1 MSAPEIN
8 AWMRRLEA
16 MQPARIEL
24 GLERV
29 RAAMAGMGLPAR
41 LPVPT
46 LLVGGTNG
54 KGSAVAYLKA
64 MLSAA
69 GYRVGAY
76 TSPHLLHYNER
87 IAIGDQLIN
96 DDALVATFEAVEAG
110 RGDLPLTYFEFGT
123 LAAVQAFLQAEVEI
137 ILLEVGLGG
146 RLDAVNAFEPDLSL
160 LMSLDLDHRDWLG
173 PDRESI
179 AHEKA
184 GIFRTAVPAVCADP
198 QPPLAVAA
206 AAEGLHLPLYQ
217 AGRDFRV
224 QRAGADNWDWTGP
237 GGELLDLPLPAL
249 AGGHQLANAAACI
262 CALRV
267 LAQLKIPEQAVRA
280 GLANVRMAGRF
291 QSIQRTGRPT
301 LILDVAHNPDA
312 ARALAANL
320 AGLSGSGRVLAVV
333 GMLADKDHAAT
344 LEPLIHH
351 VDRWFCITPESPRA
365 LDAGSLAS
373 ILRGLG
379 ASRVEASGDP
389 ARALRSAEA
398 GAGNRDVVLVF
409 GSFLTVAAAAALE
422 QLDVA

>member
-1 MSAPEIN
+1 
-8 AWMRRLEA
+8 

-24 GLERV
+24 GLERMQV
-29 RAAMAGMGLPAR
+29 VMRALGLPAR

-76 TSPHLLHYNER
+76 TSPHLLRYNER
-87 IAIGDQLIN
+87 IAIGDQFIN
-96 DDALVATFEAVEAG
+96 DDALVAAFKAVGAG
-110 RGDLPLTYFEFGT
+110 RGDVPLTYFEFGT

-146 RLDAVNAFEPDLSL
+146 RLDAVNAFEPDLSM

-173 PDRESI
+173 PDRETI
-179 AHEKA
+179 AREKT
-184 GIFRTAVPAVCADP
+184 GIFRTGVPAVCADP

-206 AAEGLHLPLYQ
+206 AAERLGLPLYQ
-217 AGRDFRV
+217 AGRDFHV
-224 QRAGADNWDWTGP
+224 QRTGADGWNWAGP
-237 GGELLDLPLPAL
+237 GGELRELPLPAL
-249 AGGHQLANAAACI
+249 AGRHQLANAAACI

-267 LAQLKIPEQAVRA
+267 LAQLNIPEQALRD
-280 GLANVRMAGRF
+280 GLSHACIAGRF
-291 QSIQRTGRPT
+291 QRIQRAGKPAI
-301 LILDVAHNPDA
+301 ILDVAHNPDA

-344 LEPLIHH
+344 LEPVISY

-365 LDAGSLAS
+365 LDASTLAS
-373 ILRGLG
+373 ILLGLG
-379 ASRVEASGDP
+379 ASQVEQPGDP
-389 ARALRSAEA
+389 AKAIRAADAAAA
-398 GAGNRDVVLVF
+398 GEDVVLVF
-409 GSFLTVAAAAALE
+409 GSFLTVEAVVTLE
-422 QLDVA
+422 QMDVV

>member
-1 MSAPEIN
+1 MIAPGIN
-8 AWMRRLEA
+8 AWLRRLEA

-41 LPVPT
+41 LPVLT

-76 TSPHLLHYNER
+76 TSPHLLRYNER
-87 IAIGDQLIN
+87 IAIGDQFIN

-179 AHEKA
+179 AREKT
-184 GIFRTAVPAVCADP
+184 GIFRAGVPAVCADP
-198 QPPLAVAA
+198 QPPLAVSV
-206 AAEGLHLPLYQ
+206 AAERLGLPLYQ

-224 QRAGADNWDWTGP
+224 QRAGTDAWDWTGP
-237 GGELLDLPLPAL
+237 GGELLELRLPAL
-249 AGGHQLANAAACI
+249 AGKHQLANAAACI
-262 CALRV
+262 CALHA
-267 LAQLKIPEQAVRA
+267 LPQLEVPEQAVRA
-280 GLANVRMAGRF
+280 GLAKARIAGRF
-291 QSIQRTGRPT
+291 QSVQRAGRPV

-320 AGLSGSGRVLAVV
+320 ASLPGPGRVQAMV

-344 LEPLIHH
+344 LEPLIPH
-351 VDRWFCITPESPRA
+351 VDRWFCITPDSPRA
-365 LDAGSLAS
+365 LDAGTLAS

-379 ASRVEASGDP
+379 ASRVETPGDA
-389 ARALRSAEA
+389 ARALRAAEA
-398 GAGNRDVVLVF
+398 GAEGRDVVLVF